1 MEINN
6 SALVMIYKGELSN
19 EFSILNNYQMVI
31 LTEII
36 NLEAAEI
43 LDQYCR
49 SKKIAFVYAVQ
60 FGLSSLLFTDFGE
73 DFLVEDFDGKK
84 GEKYFI
90 KSITNSCP
98 GIVEIEPIV
107 TTKGNKTVKHFLKLG
122 TGDFVTFKDISGMNE
137 LNDTPPRPIRVL
149 SKTKFT
155 IEDTSKFE
163 EFTGSGMVEK
173 VKIPYPIAFK
183 PLSEAKNCIYNEDL
197 VEDDL
202 DDDNIFIDSDDNN
215 SNNVNESDNNGKND
229 WIKMFYSSSQ
239 NKESN
244 DLSNEKIHLAVL
256 SLHEFFNVHQY
267 LPHFNFEKDIDECLE
282 ISKKI
287 LEKSKEGKHEWAMNL
302 KGIDKIFMKKIFKF
316 SRFYFTPM
324 TCFFGGIASQEILKY
339 VGLYRPNSQWTYFH
353 FLDLIDN
360 EALDENKNSMIL
372 DDEFKRNVEP
382 YILIG
387 KEKINQLKSSNIL
400 IIGLNTVGYEILKIL
415 IMLEILTKNSKV
427 TILEFNEDEINEK
440 MDDLKRN
447 DKNCNINIISEK
459 IDLNGNLS
467 EKDWWIKSTII
478 INTLS
483 FKKYNKEKIYIIK
496 NCKKYNKILFNIGT
510 NKTIGLYEL
519 VLPKQLLN
527 TDKNNELCFY
537 NENETPEG
545 PSQKDKNKED
555 KDNNSINENCIN
567 EINIDEE
574 PKHNKIYSLEESIT
588 WSKDFLYNIFN
599 INIKHL
605 NELINRSN
613 SEKEMKKYIDD
624 LIEKEKDNK
633 KILKLVR
640 TFKKLISLKMGMSFD
655 TVVFFALETFQELF
669 EFSIDEIYQK
679 YPEDLMDDKPE
690 NKISTDTE
698 DKNRPIK
705 ISFNINNKEH
715 FELIY
720 CMTYLFCKILGIEA
734 IKEKMGNIKT
744 IMEKY
749 EPKVFDITIP
759 KKAHNKEFFN
769 IEINS
774 LIKFLVD
781 ISKINKLSFKEIEID
796 YMKNNEDFN
805 DLEKINSQ
813 MKILMFSSKIK
824 LNSYGINESDNI
836 KVISEILKV
845 NASQSSIS
853 SVISGLAIIQLFN
866 MLNDPK
872 FIDFL
877 SQQKNENKINDNS
890 NEDKNKIND
899 NKSKS
904 LYKNA
909 VFNLS
914 NNIYLLFN
922 VMDS

>member
-60 FGLSSLLFTDFGE
+60 FGLSSFLFTDFGE

-267 LPHFNFEKDIDECLE
+267 LPHFNIEKDIDECLE

-655 TVVFFALETFQELF
+655 TVVFLALETFQELF

-690 NKISTDTE
+690 TKISNDTE

-720 CMTYLFCKILGIEA
+720 CMTYLFCKIIGIEA

-845 NASQSSIS
+845 NVSQSSIS

-877 SQQKNENKINDNS
+877 SKQKNENKINDNS